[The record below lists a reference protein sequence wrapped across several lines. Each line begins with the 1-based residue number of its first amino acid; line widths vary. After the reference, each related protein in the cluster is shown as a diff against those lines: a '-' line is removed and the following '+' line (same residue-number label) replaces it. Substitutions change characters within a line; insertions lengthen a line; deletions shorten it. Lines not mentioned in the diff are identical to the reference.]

1 MHKVSISNE
10 ISRNLATKVTSRVV
24 NSQNPMKNVFNCPRT
39 TCGDICE
46 FGKFGRKCS
55 IILLFLRRFD
65 YSNYYLDCYF
75 INNKKVFSGP
85 KYIQYSSKDS

>member
-10 ISRNLATKVTSRVV
+10 ILRNLATKVTSRFAC
-24 NSQNPMKNVFNCPRT
+24 SQNPMKNVFNCPRT
-39 TCGDICE
+39 TYGDICE
-46 FGKFGRKCS
+46 FGRKCS
-55 IILLFLRRFD
+55 VILLYLRRFD

-85 KYIQYSSKDS
+85 KYIQYSSEDY